1 MDKSWMQKNRTSSKY
16 AYGVEMF
23 IKNGLKHSKT
33 SNVMACPCLKCVNA
47 KTLDVNTIRDHLFFN
62 GIDQSY
68 QEWIFH
74 GESLPIKRNNES
86 VFSSVKEEID
96 EDDVDDTIGMFEAA
110 HNYFNDKSENFEE
123 VVDDAKKP
131 LYPNCTNF
139 TKIST
144 LIKLY
149 NLKAKFGWSDKS
161 FTELLQLI
169 SDILPTP
176 NECPTSTYEA
186 KKILCTLGM
195 KYEKI
200 HACRNDCCLF
210 RKELSDA
217 NACPSCGMSRWKI
230 PKNSKKE
237 VKNVPVK
244 VMWYFSPIPI
254 FERMFRSKET
264 SKLLTWHGRKRE
276 VNDLLQHPK
285 DALSWKKIDNLW
297 PEFGSEPRN
306 LRLALSTDGV
316 NPHGDLSSRYS
327 CWPVICLLAPLVDD
341 LKILWHDGV
350 ECYDA
355 YQDQCFRLKAIL
367 LWTIN
372 DFPAY
377 GNLCGCTVKGYH
389 ACPICGEKTS
399 SIYLP
404 KGRKMA
410 YIGHRKFLPRHHP
423 YRKQKKVVNGAQEL
437 ELAPEPLS
445 GEEIF
450 IQTSKYKHSF
460 GKRTMNEKNSEMSS
474 SGTYWKKKSIFF
486 ELEYWKFLNVRHCL
500 DVMHIEKNVCANLIG
515 TLLDIPGKTKDGVK
529 SRLDLVELNIR
540 SELASQVG
548 EKKIFL
554 PPACY
559 TLSRAEKLSF
569 CKTLSELK
577 VPEGY
582 SSNIQ
587 SLVSLTDLKLY
598 GLKSH
603 DHHILMQ
610 QLLPVAIRGI
620 LPKHVRLAIIRL
632 RFFFNAICK
641 KTIDTSQ
648 LKRMQE
654 DVVVTLC
661 LLEKYFPPSFFTIM
675 VHLVVHLVALA
686 LEVPKNSITPSLR
699 WIAHGPS
706 PDVATYSGYIINGYH
721 YHTKR
726 RDDIRRVQNSGV
738 SITATTMQVSSS
750 KDKNPVMSDM
760 TFYGVI
766 REIWEIDY
774 HQLSFILF
782 KCDWVDNKSGVKVDE
797 LGFTIVDLKRIGH
810 KSDSF
815 ILAIQAK
822 QVFYVQ
828 DSANPEW
835 SVVLTSPQRTIE
847 EDFFEDEI
855 GDMLQ
860 ENGYETIKRMPNV
873 DTPNETDDTNST
885 YIRHDCEGR
894 WVEKGMSLLC
904 FIMYLILEFM
914 EDSSEDER
922 EMLPEVRKKS
932 FVPRGS
938 TTMSELALVR
948 NSGQKLPIQ
957 FNEHGQPVGATSKK
971 MQSYIGV
978 CVRQQI
984 PITYNSWKEVPNE
997 LKDKIYDC
1005 ISMSFDLQPNAKHSI
1020 LMSASRKFR
1029 TFKTT
1034 LTQKYILPSKDQPSL
1049 LQFPPKIYSHINQ
1062 EDWESFDYSRI
1073 QRERRSKCVYNHHMS
1088 RKGYAN
1094 LADELKITHDVSY
1107 RSTLWK
1113 EAQKGKNNDYFDDAT
1128 RDCASRIDELVA
1140 TNKNEDILTDALGSK
1155 EHGGRKMCH
1164 KEEDDSRC
1172 KSDMKRSNHSRS
1184 SIGSINIDLDADEDT
1199 PTNKGVEVIDFVGT
1213 PCQLSI
1219 GSINN
1224 IVAVATIVE
1233 DNIGCPNVK
1242 VLVDVVTGEN
1252 LTIPNPVKGKI
1263 ETLNQALGNIIEW
1276 PRRLVSTI
1284 NDKQEHSTR
1293 KDVVYPS
1300 NYTDVNGIIKLL
1312 NRHAMNNM
1320 EDVDMIRIP
1329 MNELIFGSD
1338 KFVYLARE
1346 DLLHYCGMVEI
1357 GYMCILAYI
1366 TFHWMLHVIDLR
1378 ENCVYVLDSLRSK
1391 VNEDIHGIINVGLKT
1406 WQAKHDLQRYRST
1419 PKWRPVKFNTKN
1431 AYRQEEIDEIRT
1443 EWAAF
1448 VSRFVCWMIVFAVVL
1463 YGSVEKCACILVLDL
1478 MHFLYGSVE
1487 KFLYGSVEKCACI
1500 LVLDLMH
1507 FLYGS
1512 VEKCACILVLDLMH
1526 CRCLL
1531 LFYMEVYAGILG
1543 IIVCIE

>member
-1 MDKSWMQKNRTSSKY
+1 MDKSWMQKNRTSSEY

-74 GESLPIKRNNES
+74 GESLPINRNNES

-217 NACPSCGMSRWKI
+217 NVCPSCGMSRWKI

-244 VMWYFSPIPI
+244 VMWYFSPIPR

-264 SKLLTWHGRKRE
+264 SKLLTWHDRKRE

-327 CWPVICLLAPLVDD
+327 CWPVMLVTYNLPPWLCMKRKFLMLTALISGPKQPGNEIDVYLAPLVDD

-355 YQDQCFRLKAIL
+355 YQDECFRLKAIL

-423 YRKQKKVVNGAQEL
+423 YRKQKKVFNGAQEL

-460 GKRTMNEKNSEMSS
+460 G
-474 SGTYWKKKSIFF
+474 F
-486 ELEYWKFLNVRHCL
+486 
-500 DVMHIEKNVCANLIG
+500 
-515 TLLDIPGKTKDGVK
+515 
-529 SRLDLVELNIR
+529 
-540 SELASQVG
+540 
-548 EKKIFL
+548 
-554 PPACY
+554 
-559 TLSRAEKLSF
+559 
-569 CKTLSELK
+569 
-577 VPEGY
+577 
-582 SSNIQ
+582 
-587 SLVSLTDLKLY
+587 
-598 GLKSH
+598 
-603 DHHILMQ
+603 
-610 QLLPVAIRGI
+610 
-620 LPKHVRLAIIRL
+620 
-632 RFFFNAICK
+632 
-641 KTIDTSQ
+641 
-648 LKRMQE
+648 
-654 DVVVTLC
+654 
-661 LLEKYFPPSFFTIM
+661 
-675 VHLVVHLVALA
+675 
-686 LEVPKNSITPSLR
+686 
-699 WIAHGPS
+699 
-706 PDVATYSGYIINGYH
+706 
-721 YHTKR
+721 
-726 RDDIRRVQNSGV
+726 
-738 SITATTMQVSSS
+738 
-750 KDKNPVMSDM
+750 
-760 TFYGVI
+760 
-766 REIWEIDY
+766 
-774 HQLSFILF
+774 
-782 KCDWVDNKSGVKVDE
+782 
-797 LGFTIVDLKRIGH
+797 
-810 KSDSF
+810 
-815 ILAIQAK
+815 
-822 QVFYVQ
+822 
-828 DSANPEW
+828 
-835 SVVLTSPQRTIE
+835 
-847 EDFFEDEI
+847 
-855 GDMLQ
+855 
-860 ENGYETIKRMPNV
+860 
-873 DTPNETDDTNST
+873 
-885 YIRHDCEGR
+885 
-894 WVEKGMSLLC
+894 
-904 FIMYLILEFM
+904 
-914 EDSSEDER
+914 
-922 EMLPEVRKKS
+922 
-932 FVPRGS
+932 
-938 TTMSELALVR
+938 
-948 NSGQKLPIQ
+948 
-957 FNEHGQPVGATSKK
+957 
-971 MQSYIGV
+971 
-978 CVRQQI
+978 
-984 PITYNSWKEVPNE
+984 
-997 LKDKIYDC
+997 
-1005 ISMSFDLQPNAKHSI
+1005 
-1020 LMSASRKFR
+1020 
-1029 TFKTT
+1029 
-1034 LTQKYILPSKDQPSL
+1034 
-1049 LQFPPKIYSHINQ
+1049 
-1062 EDWESFDYSRI
+1062 
-1073 QRERRSKCVYNHHMS
+1073 
-1088 RKGYAN
+1088 
-1094 LADELKITHDVSY
+1094 
-1107 RSTLWK
+1107 
-1113 EAQKGKNNDYFDDAT
+1113 
-1128 RDCASRIDELVA
+1128 
-1140 TNKNEDILTDALGSK
+1140 
-1155 EHGGRKMCH
+1155 
-1164 KEEDDSRC
+1164 
-1172 KSDMKRSNHSRS
+1172 
-1184 SIGSINIDLDADEDT
+1184 NIDLDADEDT
-1199 PTNKGVEVIDFVGT
+1199 PTNKGVEDQLFLTMLLIFVKGT

-1312 NRHAMNNM
+1312 NRHAMKNM

-1329 MNELIFGSD
+1329 MNEHIFGSD

-1419 PKWRPVKFNTKN
+1419 PKWRPVKCPRQLDSVGCGYYVQKYIHEIVHNSSTSITNLVSFYFN
-1431 AYRQEEIDEIRT
+1431 
-1443 EWAAF
+1443 
-1448 VSRFVCWMIVFAVVL
+1448 
-1463 YGSVEKCACILVLDL
+1463 
-1478 MHFLYGSVE
+1478 FLHITICDPNSYFPYLSLCV
-1487 KFLYGSVEKCACI
+1487 
-1500 LVLDLMH
+1500 
-1507 FLYGS
+1507 
-1512 VEKCACILVLDLMH
+1512 
-1526 CRCLL
+1526 
-1531 LFYMEVYAGILG
+1531 
-1543 IIVCIE
+1543 